1 MIKMKVKKM
10 WIIILICIIS
20 VIGISI
26 GTKYLLDV
34 KKYKNEVADIQIK
47 NIDMTKIPDG
57 KYTGECDVNFIDAKV
72 VVEVKNKKI
81 INITLVKHKNGR
93 GKPAEKVVDEVKEKN
108 SLQVDAVS
116 GATNS
121 SKVILKAIENALS
134 NNKNYK

>member
-1 MIKMKVKKM
+1 MKVKKT
-10 WIIILICIIS
+10 WIIILLCIIS

-47 NIDMTKIPDG
+47 DIDMSKIPDG

-81 INITLVKHKNGR
+81 INITIVKHKNGR

-134 NNKNYK
+134 NSKDYK

>member
-1 MIKMKVKKM
+1 MIKMKVKKT
-10 WIIILICIIS
+10 WIIILLCIIS

-47 NIDMTKIPDG
+47 DIDMSKIPDG

-81 INITLVKHKNGR
+81 INITIVKHKNGR

-134 NNKNYK
+134 NSKDYK

>member
-1 MIKMKVKKM
+1 MKVKKM
-10 WIIILICIIS
+10 WVIILICIIS

-47 NIDMTKIPDG
+47 DIDMTKIPDG

-81 INITLVKHKNGR
+81 INITIVKHKNGR